1 MLCIHFLNFF
11 SDLFLILITHVS
23 INHVEKISHQ
33 KTVNW
38 LTASYGVSV
47 NWL

>member
-1 MLCIHFLNFF
+1 MLCIHFFRNF
-11 SDLFLILITHVS
+11 FLILITHVS
-23 INHVEKISHQ
+23 INHVETIGHR

-47 NWL
+47 NWLR